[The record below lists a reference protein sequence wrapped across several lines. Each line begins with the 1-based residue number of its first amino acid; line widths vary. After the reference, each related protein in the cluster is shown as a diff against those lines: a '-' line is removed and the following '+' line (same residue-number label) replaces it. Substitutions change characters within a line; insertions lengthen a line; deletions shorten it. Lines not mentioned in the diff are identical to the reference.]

1 MAEELKSKVLF
12 FRQVPNFSISF
23 SLSLDEGE
31 STESDTGKTGFSFSC
46 QKSLGI
52 AHQPKEPWAYKRLE
66 AI

>member
-31 STESDTGKTGFSFSC
+31 STESDTGKTGFLFFMSE
-46 QKSLGI
+46 
-52 AHQPKEPWAYKRLE
+52 EPWNCPPTKGTLGV
-66 AI
+66 